1 MMSQNLISGFY
12 PLQLKTNNNFENG
25 RESQAF
31 ASTFT
36 DLISGPVAKYQEV
49 NTPGSYAIKDS

>member
-1 MMSQNLISGFY
+1 MGFTY

-49 NTPGSYAIKDS
+49 NTPDSYAIKDS